1 MFCKTFFN
9 NNNLYYSHGAYF
21 KEIGNALVANGYVRN
36 VSMRGA
42 GYDFRKGPS
51 KTKKQLKVENY

>member
-51 KTKKQLKVENY
+51 KSIK